1 MPPTKSL
8 SLIGGE
14 GRVRGQFPRR
24 TTLARKLSRRP
35 LGLAGLIGAAIF
47 ACVAV
52 IGPWIAPADPFALGS
67 SGLMPPGRGHWF
79 GTDDLGRD
87 LLSGVLYGARVSL
100 LVGLAA
106 AGGAVLIGVGVG
118 AAAGYWRGRLDEV
131 LMRMTE
137 WVLVV
142 PQFLIVLV
150 VAAIFGADLRLV
162 VIVLALVGWP
172 TAARLTRA
180 QFLALGDREFVIA
193 ARGLGASDARII
205 GRQILPNALPP
216 IVVAGSLQIP
226 AAILA
231 EASLRFLGLADPHVL
246 SWGGMLNQAQNFL
259 QQAWWM
265 PLFPGAAIFLTV
277 LSFNLAGEA
286 LNDMLDPHSRSVA
299 P

>member
-1 MPPTKSL
+1 MAS
-8 SLIGGE
+8 
-14 GRVRGQFPRR
+14 RGTLGDLLRR
-24 TTLARKLSRRP
+24 LRGRP
-35 LGLAGLIGAAIF
+35 LGLLGLIGAGLFIGI
-47 ACVAV
+47 AV

-67 SGLMPPGRGHWF
+67 GALLPPGRGHWL

-106 AGGAVLIGVGVG
+106 ASGAVLIGVGVG
-118 AAAGYWRGRLDEV
+118 ATAGYWRGRLDEV
-131 LMRMTE
+131 LMRLTE

-162 VIVLALVGWP
+162 VAVLSLVGWP
-172 TAARLTRA
+172 TVARLTRA
-180 QFLALGDREFVIA
+180 QFLSLGDREFVVA
-193 ARGLGASDARII
+193 ARGIGASDPRII

-231 EASLRFLGLADPHVL
+231 EASLRFLGLSDPHVL

-265 PLFPGAAIFLTV
+265 PFFPGAAIFFTV
-277 LSFNLAGEA
+277 QSFNLAGEA
-286 LNDMLDPHSRSVA
+286 LNEMLDPRA
-299 P
+299 RTAGP

>member
-1 MPPTKSL
+1 MAARGTVGDLLRRL
-8 SLIGGE
+8 SG
-14 GRVRGQFPRR
+14 
-24 TTLARKLSRRP
+24 RP
-35 LGLAGLIGAAIF
+35 LGLGGLVGAGLFMCA
-47 ACVAV
+47 AV
-52 IGPWIAPADPFALGS
+52 IGPWVAPADPFALGGS
-67 SGLMPPGRGHWF
+67 ALQPPGRGHWL

-106 AGGAVLIGVGVG
+106 AGGAVLIGVTVG
-118 AAAGYWRGRLDEV
+118 AAAGYWRGRLDEA
-131 LMRMTE
+131 LMRVTE

-162 VIVLALVGWP
+162 VIVLALCGWP
-172 TAARLTRA
+172 AAARLTRA
-180 QFLALGDREFVIA
+180 QFLALGDREFVVA

-231 EASLRFLGLADPHVL
+231 EASLRFLGLSDPHVL

-265 PLFPGAAIFLTV
+265 PLFPGAAIFFTV

-286 LNDMLDPHSRSVA
+286 LNEMLDPRA
-299 P
+299 RTAGL